1 VSEPRTRLVVRPEE
15 ASIPAGHA
23 LQRLPLVAGVI
34 GALGIAG
41 LLALG
46 SGQPQQMLAAWLVA
60 FLFFLSL
67 ALGALYLV
75 LILYS
80 VQAGWGIVVRR
91 LGEICASTIPLF
103 ALLFVPILLGLRSLY
118 PWTVPGAADHD
129 PLLRWKAPYLNPTF
143 FLARAGLYFAIWS
156 ILALVWARASR
167 RQDATGDLA
176 ISERLR
182 RFSGPALLLLALS
195 QTFASFDWIM
205 SLTPDWYSTI
215 FGVYF
220 FAGAFVSASALL
232 SVIVVLLR
240 GAGLLQDVIGVGH
253 LHDLGKMVFAFSCF
267 WAYIAFSQFFLIWYG
282 NIPEET
288 VWYRARLEGSWQAA
302 SAILAVGHFIVP
314 FFFFMGRTMKR
325 RPFTLAIGASWVLLM
340 HLLDIHWLVMPTVR
354 KGVAWPSPLEIV
366 AVLGVGGLFV
376 AAVGWM
382 MRRQPLVPVKDPRL
396 PESLSMSEA

>member
-23 LQRLPLVAGVI
+23 LRRLPLVAGVI
-34 GALGIAG
+34 GAVGIAG
-41 LLALG
+41 VLALG
-46 SGQPQQMLAAWLVA
+46 GGQPQQMFAAWLVA

-67 ALGALYLV
+67 ALGCLYFV
-75 LILYS
+75 LIHFA

-91 LGEICASTIPLF
+91 LAEIGASTVPVF
-103 ALLFVPILLGLRSLY
+103 ALLFVPIILGMRSLY

-129 PLLRWKAPYLNPTF
+129 PVLRLKAPFLNPGF
-143 FLARAGLYFAIWS
+143 FLTRAGLYFAIWS

-167 RQDATGDLA
+167 RQDVTGDLA

-182 RFSGPALLLLALS
+182 RFSGPALLLLALT
-195 QTFASFDWIM
+195 QTFAAFDWIM
-205 SLTPDWYSTI
+205 SMTPDWYSTI

-220 FAGAFVSASALL
+220 FAGAFVSAAALL
-232 SVIVVLLR
+232 SLAVVLLR
-240 GAGLLQDVIGVGH
+240 GAGLLREVIGVGH

-288 VWYRARLEGSWQAA
+288 IWYRARLDGSWRTA
-302 SAILAVGHFIVP
+302 SVILAVGHFVIP

-325 RPFTLAIGASWVLLM
+325 RPFALALGAAWVLLM

-354 KGVAWPSPLEIV
+354 QGVAAPSLLEMAALV
-366 AVLGVGGLFV
+366 GVGGVFL
-376 AAVGWM
+376 ATAGWL

-396 PESLSMSEA
+396 SESLSMTGA

>member
-1 VSEPRTRLVVRPEE
+1 MSGPTRLVVRPEE
-15 ASIPAGHA
+15 ASIPDGHG
-23 LQRLPLVAGVI
+23 LRRLPLVAGVI
-34 GALGIAG
+34 GAIGIAG

-46 SGQPQQMLAAWLVA
+46 GGQPQQALAAWLVA

-80 VQAGWGIVVRR
+80 VQAGWGIVIRR

-103 ALLFVPILLGLRSLY
+103 ALLFVPILLGMRSLY

-129 PLLRWKAPYLNPTF
+129 PILRWKAPYLNPTF
-143 FLARAGLYFAIWS
+143 FVARAGLYFAIWS

-176 ISERLR
+176 ISQRLR

-205 SLTPDWYSTI
+205 SLTPEWYSTI

-232 SVIVVLLR
+232 SVVVVLLR

-288 VWYRARLEGSWQAA
+288 VWYRARLEGSWQTA

-325 RPFTLAIGASWVLLM
+325 RPFTLALGASWVLLM

-354 KGVAWPSPLEIV
+354 KGVAAPSLPEI
-366 AVLGVGGLFV
+366 AALLGVGGVFV
-376 AAVGWM
+376 AAAGWL

-396 PESLSMSEA
+396 SESLSMAGS

>member
-1 VSEPRTRLVVRPEE
+1 VSGPRTRLVVGPEE
-15 ASIPAGHA
+15 VSIPAGHA
-23 LQRLPLVAGVI
+23 LRRLPLVAGVI

-41 LLALG
+41 VLALG
-46 SGQPQQMLAAWLVA
+46 SGQPQQMYAAWLVA

-67 ALGALYLV
+67 ALGSLYFV
-75 LILYS
+75 LIHYS
-80 VQAGWGIVVRR
+80 VQAGWGIAVRR
-91 LGEICASTIPLF
+91 LAEIGASTIPLF
-103 ALLFVPILLGLRSLY
+103 ALLFVPIVLGMRSLY

-129 PLLRWKAPYLNPTF
+129 PLLRWKAPFLNPGF
-143 FLARAGLYFAIWS
+143 FLTRAGLYFAIWS

-182 RFSGPALLLLALS
+182 RFSGPALLLLALT

-205 SLTPDWYSTI
+205 SLTPAWYSTI

-220 FAGAFVSASALL
+220 FAGAFVSAAALL
-232 SVIVVLLR
+232 SLVVVLLR
-240 GAGLLQDVIGVGH
+240 GAGLLREVIGVGH
-253 LHDLGKMVFAFSCF
+253 LHDLGKLVFAFSCF

-288 VWYRARLEGSWQAA
+288 IWYRARQDGSWKTA
-302 SAILAVGHFIVP
+302 SVILAVGHFIVP

-325 RPFTLAIGASWVLLM
+325 RPFTLALGAAWVLLM
-340 HLLDIHWLVMPTVR
+340 HLLDIHWLVMPTLR
-354 KGVAWPSPLEIV
+354 KGVATPSPLEIV
-366 AVLGVGGLFV
+366 ALLGVGGIVV

-382 MRRQPLVPVKDPRL
+382 MRRQPLVPLKYPRL
-396 PESLSMSEA
+396 PESLSMGEA